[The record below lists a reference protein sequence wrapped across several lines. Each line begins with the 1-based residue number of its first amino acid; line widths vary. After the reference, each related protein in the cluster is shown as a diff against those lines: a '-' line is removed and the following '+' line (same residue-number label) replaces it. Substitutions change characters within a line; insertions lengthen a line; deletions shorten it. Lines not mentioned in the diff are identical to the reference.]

1 MRSAIQRIWLFY
13 SPFITFSTSH
23 SSPIPMV
30 TAENPDHFNC
40 STWSF
45 MIENKGETTIID
57 DIPSQDR
64 KAL

>member
-1 MRSAIQRIWLFY
+1 
-13 SPFITFSTSH
+13 
-23 SSPIPMV
+23 MV

-40 STWSF
+40 STWSL